1 MEYLF
6 TWENWI
12 YAGIILLI
20 LEIFTPGFV
29 VACIGIGA
37 FSASIFTYFD
47 ASISIQLL
55 VFSIG
60 TLLSF
65 FGLRPYVLKYIY
77 NSKEST
83 ITNADTLIGK
93 VTKVK
98 ETINNNQNKGRI
110 SIYGDNWRA
119 RSEDGSTI
127 NKGETVEVVKIEST
141 VMIVKLKQN

>member
-12 YAGIILLI
+12 YAGLILLI

-37 FSASIFTYFD
+37 FLASIFAFFD
-47 ASISIQLL
+47 VPVSIQLL
-55 VFSIG
+55 VFSLG
-60 TLLSF
+60 TLFSF
-65 FGLRPYVLKYIY
+65 LGIRPYALKHIY
-77 NSKEST
+77 NSEEKT

-119 RSEDGSTI
+119 RSEDGSEI
-127 NKGETVEVVKIEST
+127 AKGETVEVVEIDST
-141 VMIVKLKQN
+141 VLIVKCI

>member
-1 MEYLF
+1 MEYIF

-20 LEIFTPGFV
+20 FEIFTPGFV

-37 FSASIFTYFD
+37 FLASVFAYFD

-55 VFSIG
+55 AFSIG

-65 FGLRPYVLKYIY
+65 FGIRPYVLKHIY
-77 NSKEST
+77 NSKENT
-83 ITNADTLIGK
+83 TTNADTLIGK

-98 ETINNNQNKGRI
+98 EIIDNNQNSGRI

-119 RSEDGSTI
+119 RSEDGSI
-127 NKGETVEVVKIEST
+127 IKKGETVEVVKIDST
-141 VMIVKLKQN
+141 VLIVKLNQN

>member
-12 YAGIILLI
+12 YVGLILLI

-37 FSASIFTYFD
+37 ILASIFAYFD
-47 ASISIQLL
+47 LPISIQLL
-55 VFSIG
+55 VFSAG

-65 FGLRPYVLKYIY
+65 LGIRPYVLKHIY
-77 NSKEST
+77 NSKENT

-98 ETINNNQNKGRI
+98 ETINNNQNQGRI

-119 RSEDGSTI
+119 RSENGSEI
-127 NKGETVEVVKIEST
+127 EKGETVEVVKIDST
-141 VMIVKLKQN
+141 VLIVKQI

>member
-12 YAGIILLI
+12 YAGLILLI

-37 FSASIFTYFD
+37 FLASIFAYFD
-47 ASISIQLL
+47 ASVSIQLL
-55 VFSIG
+55 VFSLG

-65 FGLRPYVLKYIY
+65 LGIRPYVLEHIY
-77 NSKEST
+77 KSKEESS
-83 ITNADTLIGK
+83 TNADTLIGK

-98 ETINNNQNKGRI
+98 ETINNNLNKGRVT
-110 SIYGDNWRA
+110 IYGDNWRA
-119 RSEDGSTI
+119 RSEDGSEI
-127 NKGETVEVVKIEST
+127 KKGETVEVVEIDST
-141 VMIVKLKQN
+141 VLIVKTI

>member
-12 YAGIILLI
+12 YAGLILLI

-29 VACIGIGA
+29 IACIGIGA
-37 FSASIFTYFD
+37 LLASSVAYFD
-47 ASISIQLL
+47 LSISIQLI

-65 FGLRPYVLKYIY
+65 LGIRPYVLKHIY
-77 NSKEST
+77 NSKEET
-83 ITNADTLIGK
+83 ITNAETLIGK

-98 ETINNNQNKGRI
+98 EAINNDANKGRI

-119 RSEDGSTI
+119 RSEDGSII
-127 NKGETVEVVKIEST
+127 NKGETVEVTKIDST
-141 VMIVKLKQN
+141 VLIVKLK

>member
-37 FSASIFTYFD
+37 LLASSVAYFD
-47 ASISIQLL
+47 FSISMQLL
-55 VFSIG
+55 VFSLA
-60 TLLSF
+60 TLFSF
-65 FGLRPYVLKYIY
+65 LAIRPYVLKHIY

-83 ITNADTLIGK
+83 ITNADTLIGQ
-93 VTKVK
+93 TAKVK
-98 ETINNNQNKGRI
+98 EAVNNDQNKGRV
-110 SIYGDNWRA
+110 SIYGDNWRV
-119 RSEDGSTI
+119 RSEDGSEI
-127 NKGETVEVVKIEST
+127 KKGETIKVIKIEST
-141 VMIVKLKQN
+141 VLIVKLKEK

>member
-12 YAGIILLI
+12 YVGIILLI

-29 VACIGIGA
+29 IACMGIGA
-37 FSASIFTYFD
+37 LLASIFAYFD

-55 VFSIG
+55 AFSVG

-65 FGLRPYVLKYIY
+65 LGIRPYVLKHIY
-77 NSKEST
+77 NSKEET

-93 VTKVK
+93 ITKVK

-110 SIYGDNWRA
+110 SFYGDNWRA
-119 RSEDGSTI
+119 RSEDGSEI
-127 NKGETVEVVKIEST
+127 KKGETVEVVKIDST
-141 VMIVKLKQN
+141 VLIVKLNQN

>member
-37 FSASIFTYFD
+37 LVTSPFAYFG
-47 ASISIQLL
+47 APVSVQLL
-55 VFSIG
+55 VFSLA
-60 TLLSF
+60 TLFSF
-65 FGLRPYVLKYIY
+65 LGIRPYVLKYIY
-77 NSKEST
+77 NSDKET

-93 VTKVK
+93 VVKVK

-110 SIYGDNWRA
+110 IIYGDNWRA
-119 RSEDGSTI
+119 RSEDGSI
-127 NKGETVEVVKIEST
+127 IEEGETIEVVKIEST